1 MPMPRRLPV
10 AVLLPILI
18 LAAGAGG
25 SAAAPAP
32 ISSAR
37 AVAIQV
43 IVPGQEGAIG
53 GAVSAPPGAAVSG
66 AGFAYPADGSVVSTG
81 AFTARVSTSS
91 MKLGSSASATVEV
104 TSVSIFGGEI
114 TAGAVSAGA
123 SAAAT
128 AAAGTGDFP
137 AAGVTGL
144 VALGQEVAASPGNRA
159 PLGDWGYADVVAQ
172 SPTPGSISGAPSYQG
187 AMTALAISLTAD
199 HGGLPAGSRILLG
212 YAEVAA
218 LGTNPVP
225 PPPPPPT
232 TTAQLKLKPE
242 LKPEPVLPVAKRTVE
257 APARVGK
264 AKTRGKKTPP
274 APPEP
279 LEAAP
284 GGAGLPVIHT
294 PPLSE
299 RPKLTAGR
307 YVFPVYGPSSYTN
320 TFGAPRADVVWH
332 HGDDIF
338 APLGAPVLA
347 VADGTIFSVGW
358 NHLGG
363 YRVWLRDRQGNQF
376 YYAHLSAYSP
386 VAVNGRKVR
395 AGTVLG
401 FVGATGD
408 AVGTPYH
415 LHFEI
420 HPVSLVHLGYDG
432 AVDPTPYLD
441 AWKHLQDVRFAP
453 LGWATQSGKPRR
465 GVKPAPPPGAILLQA
480 TDISTAS
487 GLDPA
492 SFDRVL
498 APVAA
503 EGDGALIGLEQE
515 PPAGPRP
522 VRTLRAG

>member
-1 MPMPRRLPV
+1 MARRLS
-10 AVLLPILI
+10 AVVLFALLF
-18 LAAGAGG
+18 ACGG
-25 SAAAPAP
+25 GRSFAAPQAP
-32 ISSAR
+32 VSSAR
-37 AVAIQV
+37 AVAVQV
-43 IVPGQEGAIG
+43 LVPGQEGATG
-53 GAVSAPPGAAVSG
+53 GAVSAPPVGAVSA
-66 AGFAYPADGSVVSTG
+66 AGFAYPADGSAVSTG
-81 AFTARVSTSS
+81 ALTAKVSTSS
-91 MKLGSSASATVEV
+91 MKLGSSSSATVEV
-104 TSVSIFGGEI
+104 SSVSIFGGEI
-114 TAGAVSAGA
+114 TTGTISAGA
-123 SAAAT
+123 SATAT
-128 AAAGTGDFP
+128 TAAGTGDFP
-137 AAGVTGL
+137 AAGVSSL
-144 VALGQEVAASPGNRA
+144 VALGQEVATSPGTHVT
-159 PLGDWGYADVVAQ
+159 LGDWGYADVLAQ

-187 AMTALAISLTAD
+187 SMTALAVSLTAD
-199 HGGLPAGSRILLG
+199 HGGLPAGSRILVG
-212 YAEVAA
+212 YAQVAA
-218 LGTNPVP
+218 LGTDPVP
-225 PPPPPPT
+225 PSPPVPT
-232 TTAQLKLKPE
+232 TTAPLRSRPEPKPKPE
-242 LKPEPVLPVAKRTVE
+242 LPAAKKAPR
-257 APARVGK
+257 APAGVGK
-264 AKTRGKKTPP
+264 APATRKKMPLK
-274 APPEP
+274 PPEP

-299 RPKLTAGR
+299 KPKLTAGR

-386 VAVNGRKVR
+386 VAVNGQKVR

-420 HPVSLVHLGYDG
+420 HPVSLIQLGYDG

-441 AWKHLQDVRFAP
+441 AWKHVQDVRFAP
-453 LGWATQSGKPRR
+453 LGWAVSARRPRP

-487 GLDPA
+487 GLDPD

-498 APVAA
+498 ATDSVS
-503 EGDGALIGLEQE
+503 
-515 PPAGPRP
+515 R
-522 VRTLRAG
+522 

>member
-1 MPMPRRLPV
+1 MPRRLPA
-10 AVLLPILI
+10 AVLLPILVF
-18 LAAGAGG
+18 ATGASG

-43 IVPGQEGAIG
+43 IVPGQEGASA
-53 GAVSAPPGAAVSG
+53 GAVSAPPAGAVSG

-81 AFTARVSTSS
+81 AFTANVTTSS
-91 MKLGSSASATVEV
+91 VKLGSSASATVV
-104 TSVSIFGGEI
+104 VSSLSIFGGEI
-114 TAGAVSAGA
+114 TAATVSAGA
-123 SAAAT
+123 GAT
-128 AAAGTGDFP
+128 ATATAGTGDFP
-137 AAGVTGL
+137 TAGATGL
-144 VALGQEVAASPGNRA
+144 VALGQEVAASPGTHVA
-159 PLGDWGYADVVAQ
+159 LGDWGYADVLAQ

-187 AMTALAISLTAD
+187 AMTAFAVSLTAD
-199 HGGLPAGSRILLG
+199 HAGLPAGSRILVG
-212 YAEVAA
+212 YAEAAA

-225 PPPPPPT
+225 PPPPVPVT
-232 TTAQLKLKPE
+232 TTQLKPKAEP
-242 LKPEPVLPVAKRTVE
+242 KPEPVLPVAKKAVE

-264 AKTRGKKTPP
+264 TTTKRKKTSP

-386 VAVNGRKVR
+386 VAANGRQVR

-420 HPVSLVHLGYDG
+420 HPVSLLHLGYDG

-453 LGWATQSGKPRR
+453 LGWAAQPGKPRR

-487 GLDPA
+487 GLDPE

-498 APVAA
+498 APDSV
-503 EGDGALIGLEQE
+503 D
-515 PPAGPRP
+515 R
-522 VRTLRAG
+522 

>member
-1 MPMPRRLPV
+1 MPRRLPV

-25 SAAAPAP
+25 SVAAPAP
-32 ISSAR
+32 VSSAR

-43 IVPGQEGAIG
+43 IVPGQGGAFAGSISAPPS
-53 GAVSAPPGAAVSG
+53 GAVSGD
-66 AGFAYPADGSVVSTG
+66 GFAYPADAPVVSTG
-81 AFTARVSTSS
+81 ALSARASS
-91 MKLGSSASATVEV
+91 SSAKLGSSASAAAEV
-104 TSVSIFGGEI
+104 SSVSIFGGEI
-114 TAGAVSAGA
+114 TAATVSAGA
-123 SAAAT
+123 SATAT
-128 AAAGTGDFP
+128 ATAGTGDFP

-144 VALGQEVAASPGNRA
+144 VALGQTVAASPGSHVA
-159 PLGDWGYADVVAQ
+159 LGDWGYADVLAQ

-187 AMTALAISLTAD
+187 AMTALAISLTTD
-199 HGGLPAGSRILLG
+199 HGGLPAGSRILIG

-232 TTAQLKLKPE
+232 TTSE
-242 LKPEPVLPVAKRTVE
+242 LRQEPEPEPKPVLQVAKKTAE

-264 AKTRGKKTPP
+264 VSATRPKKAPP

-299 RPKLTAGR
+299 QPKLTAGR

-386 VAVNGRKVR
+386 VAVNGRKVT

-420 HPVSLVHLGYDG
+420 HPVSLIHLGYDG

-441 AWKHLQDVRFAP
+441 AWKHVQDVRFAP
-453 LGWATQSGKPRR
+453 LGWATQSNTTRR

-487 GLDPA
+487 GLDPD

-503 EGDGALIGLEQE
+503 EGDGALIGLEQK

-522 VRTLRAG
+522 VRTLRSG

>member
-1 MPMPRRLPV
+1 MARRLPAV
-10 AVLLPILI
+10 VLLPALV

-25 SAAAPAP
+25 SAAAPAS

-43 IVPGQEGAIG
+43 IVPEQAGAIAG
-53 GAVSAPPGAAVSG
+53 SVSAPPAGAVSG
-66 AGFAYPADGSVVSTG
+66 DGFAYPADGSVVSAG
-81 AFTARVSTSS
+81 ALTAKVSTSNV
-91 MKLGSSASATVEV
+91 KLGSSASATAEV
-104 TSVSIFGGEI
+104 SSVSIFGGEI
-114 TAGAVSAGA
+114 TAGPVSAGA
-123 SAAAT
+123 SATAT
-128 AAAGTGDFP
+128 ATAGSGDFP
-137 AAGVTGL
+137 AAGVTSL
-144 VALGQEVAASPGNRA
+144 VVLGQNIAASPGGRV
-159 PLGDWGYADVVAQ
+159 PLGEWGYADVLAE
-172 SPTPGSISGAPSYQG
+172 SLTPGTISGAPSYQG
-187 AMTALAISLTAD
+187 AMTALAVSLTAD
-199 HGGLPAGSRILLG
+199 HGGLPAGSRILIG

-218 LGTNPVP
+218 LGTDPVP
-225 PPPPPPT
+225 PPPPVPT
-232 TTAQLKLKPE
+232 ETAQLKPE
-242 LKPEPVLPVAKRTVE
+242 PEPVVPSAKKVAK

-264 AKTRGKKTPP
+264 AKTTPKRKP
-274 APPEP
+274 LKPPEP

-299 RPKLTAGR
+299 KPKLTAGR

-332 HGDDIF
+332 HGNDIF

-420 HPVSLVHLGYDG
+420 HPVSLIHLGYDG

-441 AWKHLQDVRFAP
+441 AWKHVQDVRFAP
-453 LGWATQSGKPRR
+453 LGWAVPSRRPRP

-487 GLDPA
+487 GLDPE

-498 APVAA
+498 SIDFV
-503 EGDGALIGLEQE
+503 D
-515 PPAGPRP
+515 R
-522 VRTLRAG
+522 